1 MIMTTHYP
9 VLFTFRDVIIGDGY
23 VAHVEA
29 SGRFVIEDKGTGE
42 DVWITG
48 VNPGGLAAK
57 GTGQKEA
64 AEAFRSSYRTVLID
78 LAEESIDFNTFKSQ
92 VEIFYRSTC
101 KSTEQDWQEA
111 VLRVRNGE
119 IDSDWLAKKPAEH
132 ERNIKVTCIASDRPE
147 PQIDANPSMNSP
159 SDSEA
164 VKTLAA

>member
-42 DVWITG
+42 DVWISG

-57 GTGQKEA
+57 GTSQKEA

-92 VEIFYRSTC
+92 VETFYRSTC
-101 KSTEQDWQEA
+101 KATEQDWQEA
-111 VLRVRNGE
+111 VIRVRNG
-119 IDSDWLAKKPAEH
+119 P
-132 ERNIKVTCIASDRPE
+132 C
-147 PQIDANPSMNSP
+147 
-159 SDSEA
+159 EA
-164 VKTLAA
+164 THKTIRHR